1 MSIKDATTTSWGGEE
16 LYTTNEKLESKV
28 KDPVVVSPETQ
39 KAVTEGYPE
48 QKKDVGSTRPYIWK
62 YQ

>member
-39 KAVTEGYPE
+39 KAVTEGY
-48 QKKDVGSTRPYIWK
+48 KDVGSTRPYIWK